1 MADEIFPVCD
11 MLKVVPER
19 RPFKPREGWLFLDD
33 GTWIKPDGKGK
44 ARGEDGKSWVKVR
57 LGMGEAK
64 ADGSYASYRALGWI
78 PEEYVQSQS

>member
-19 RPFKPREGWLFLDD
+19 RPFKPREDWLFLDD

-44 ARGEDGKSWVKVR
+44 ARGEDGKS
-57 LGMGEAK
+57 
-64 ADGSYASYRALGWI
+64 
-78 PEEYVQSQS
+78 